1 MKSRLLAAG
10 WPFAGLLA
18 LEAARSEVPGAAPDV
33 VPLQGLIV
41 QNDESGIVVLES
53 SDAVTPLAVGPT
65 TRFYGVDGY
74 PIGRGDV
81 RAGDEI
87 EAVQHSMGAE
97 WATTKVRVVRRAPS
111 MSSSSC

>member
-1 MKSRLLAAG
+1 MKGRLLAAG

-18 LEAARSEVPGAAPDV
+18 LDAVSEEVPDAAPV
-33 VPLQGLIV
+33 QGLIV
-41 QNDESGIVVLES
+41 QNGEGGVLLLEPG
-53 SDAVTPLAVGPT
+53 DAVTPLAVGPT

-81 RAGDEI
+81 HTGDEV
-87 EAVQHSMGAE
+87 EAVQQKVGAE

-111 MSSSSC
+111 MSSSSY